1 MTYRT
6 ESRRSDRLPRWL
18 RRRIPS
24 VSECSRVERIIK
36 KYDLHTICREA
47 LCPNRAECYS
57 KGKVTF
63 EILGD
68 VCTRG
73 CRFCSVSKGA
83 PAPPDTREARHVAE
97 AAGELG
103 LGHVIVTSV
112 TRDDLPDGGS
122 GQYAAVIRELA
133 ELEPKPTIEVLVP
146 DFGGDAASLRTVL
159 GAGPDILSHNIET
172 VPRLYGDL
180 RRGARYDRS
189 LALLERAKIE
199 REEVMTKSAMILG
212 LGESREETLSV
223 FRDLRRA
230 GCDFLAVGQYLR
242 PGMEQVPVQ
251 EYIAP
256 LSFQELEE
264 EAYGM
269 GFLQVAAGPL
279 VRSSYQEIRL
289 GETGRNRSGTCH
301 ERDAGR
307 NVI

>member
-1 MTYRT
+1 MTYKT
-6 ESRRSDRLPRWL
+6 ESRRSERLPAWL

-36 KYDLHTICREA
+36 KYHLHTICHEA

-63 EILGD
+63 NVLGD
-68 VCTRG
+68 ICTRG

-83 PAPPDTREARHVAE
+83 PAPPDLGEAIGVAR

-122 GQYAAVIRELA
+122 GHYAAVIGELMA
-133 ELEPKPTIEVLVP
+133 LEPRPAIEVLVP
-146 DFGGDAASLRTVL
+146 DFNGNEAALRTVL
-159 GAGPDILSHNIET
+159 EAGPDILSHNVET

-180 RRGARYDRS
+180 RRGADYGRS
-189 LALLERAKIE
+189 LSLLEIAKSE
-199 REEVMTKSAMILG
+199 YEEVMTKSALILG
-212 LGESREETLSV
+212 LGESREEVLGV
-223 FRDLRRA
+223 FRDLRNV

-242 PGMEQVPVQ
+242 PGMEQVPVH

-256 LSFQELEE
+256 RDFRELEE

-269 GFLQVAAGPL
+269 GFLQVTAGPL

-289 GETGRNRSGTCH
+289 GDYGKDRSVTCDT
-301 ERDAGR
+301 RDARR